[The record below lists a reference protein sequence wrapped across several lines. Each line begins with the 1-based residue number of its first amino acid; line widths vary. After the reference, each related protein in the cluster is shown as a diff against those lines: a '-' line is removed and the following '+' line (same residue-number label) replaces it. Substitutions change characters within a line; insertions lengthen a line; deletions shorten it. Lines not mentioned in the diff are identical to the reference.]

1 MEPVWF
7 GLVDIDNLSPA
18 SWCIII
24 IHSNFQHT
32 WCTLLVVV
40 CWMVLVAHGGAM
52 LWFCVCCWYVGQ
64 GYSSELESED
74 DAEGPES
81 GEEDEVGTI
90 RRSEFIS
97 VLRMLCAMRKEG
109 ESAYVYK
116 HVYMCTF
123 CRGYEGYE
131 MDADGYNWGGVFGF
145 LGRELVFMT

>member
-1 MEPVWF
+1 MVY
-7 GLVDIDNLSPA
+7 LVGCCVLDGVGCPWWGHVVVL
-18 SWCIII
+18 CV
-24 IHSNFQHT
+24 
-32 WCTLLVVV
+32 LLV
-40 CWMVLVAHGGAM
+40 
-52 LWFCVCCWYVGQ
+52 VGQ

-74 DAEGPES
+74 DAEEPES
-81 GEEDEVGTI
+81 GDEDEVGTI